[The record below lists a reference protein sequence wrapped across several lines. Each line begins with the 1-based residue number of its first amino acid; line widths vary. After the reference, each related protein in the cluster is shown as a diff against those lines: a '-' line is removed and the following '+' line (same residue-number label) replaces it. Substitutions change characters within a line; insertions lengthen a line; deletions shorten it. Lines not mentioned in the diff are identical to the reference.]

1 MFFAVLAA
9 IIAAIAVVGVIA
21 AILLYRQRH
30 SKKHVHIN
38 HEVKQFTTVVGT
50 TPFDNPTVAA
60 GKLNGEV
67 IVESD
72 SAAKM
77 KPSDG
82 LRGRI
87 ALLGGFAAVIFSALA
102 AKLWNMQIMSNE
114 AYASQAEQNL
124 YTTVTTPAARGV
136 ISDTNGLPLVKN
148 KVCQT
153 VLAENDV
160 ADDADVTRRLS
171 AVLGLPVNVI
181 RKRIKDASEGAQSLR
196 VVSSEARMRDVAY
209 IAEHSEAFPGVSI
222 ESRTMREYPYGA
234 LAAHVLGYTA
244 QPTEEQLA
252 QQKEGRTIESNDVIG
267 QAGIEVYYDSVLAG
281 DRGQRRVMVDASGNV
296 LDVMGDIKATQGSD
310 ITLTIDARVQYLADS
325 LLAQTIAPNGT
336 IGEGRGVAGSIVVL
350 DVRDG
355 SLIAMSSYPTFDP
368 SYFTGSI
375 PTDIW
380 ELYQTD
386 EAFAPLNNRAINGQY
401 AAASTFKA
409 FTALAGLEE
418 GFATFDSTW
427 VCGGSWDGFGTG
439 DVQRCH
445 LHTGHGTLDLHGG
458 IVNSCDVVF
467 YEIAKAFFDHGPD
480 GSGEISAT
488 ALQEQIE
495 KFGFGSQTGV
505 DLAGE
510 SAGRVP
516 TPEWKAEHWRNVPSE
531 AQWRGGDYTNMI
543 IGQGDVLVTPL
554 QVAVGYGGVATGKLM
569 RPHLLKEVRNAE
581 GEVVVSYE
589 PEVVSE
595 PDVKPE
601 YLDYVR
607 DALHGMIRGNSTIAN
622 LVDSCGMDAAGKS
635 GTAENYGHNDNAWF
649 VTYAPYDD
657 PHYVVACVIEEGGG
671 GSAVAAPIAV
681 QMLSAALKAE
691 EGTLDTV
698 PTKLS
703 GSTGRSVPLSYQS
716 ASARDD

>member
-1 MFFAVLAA
+1 MLFAVLAA
-9 IIAAIAVVGVIA
+9 ICAAVAVVGIIAAIAI
-21 AILLYRQRH
+21 YRQKR
-30 SKKHVHIN
+30 SNKHIHLN
-38 HEVKQFTTVVGT
+38 RDMNQFKTVVGT
-50 TPFDNPTVAA
+50 TPFDNPSVASNVR
-60 GKLNGEV
+60 NGGV
-67 IVESD
+67 VVD
-72 SAAKM
+72 DGTAKM

-87 ALLGGFAAVIFSALA
+87 AILGGFAAVVFAALG

-124 YTTVTTPAARGV
+124 YTTVTTPAARGI
-136 ISDTNGLPLVKN
+136 ISDVNGLPLVKN

-153 VLAENDV
+153 VLADSDV
-160 ADDADVTRRLS
+160 ADDNDVTRKL
-171 AVLGLPVNVI
+171 AAILGLPVNIVK
-181 RKRIKDASEGAQSLR
+181 KRIKDTSAGAQSQR

-209 IAEHSEAFPGVSI
+209 IAEHAESFPGVSI

-252 QQKEGRTIESNDVIG
+252 QQAEGRTIESTDVVG

-296 LDVMGDIKATQGSD
+296 LDVMDDIKSTQGCD
-310 ITLTIDARVQYLADS
+310 ITLTIDARVQYAADA

-336 IGEGRGVAGSIVVL
+336 IGQGRGVAGSIVVL

-355 SLIAMSSYPTFDP
+355 SIVAMSSYPTFDP

-409 FTALAGLEE
+409 FTSLAGLEE
-418 GFATFDSTW
+418 GFADFQSTW
-427 VCGGSWDGFGTG
+427 VCSGSWDGFGTG

-480 GSGEISAT
+480 GTGEISAT

-495 KFGFGSQTGV
+495 KFGFGSKTGI
-505 DLAGE
+505 DLMGE

-554 QVAVGYGGVATGKLM
+554 QVAVAYGAVATGKLM
-569 RPHLLKEVRNAE
+569 KPHLLKEVHNAE
-581 GEVVVSYE
+581 GEVVVTVE

-601 YLDYVR
+601 YLEYVR
-607 DALHGMIRGNSTIAN
+607 DALHGMVRANSSIASM
-622 LVDSCGMDAAGKS
+622 VDGFGIDAAGKS
-635 GTAENYGHNDNAWF
+635 GTNDNAWF
-649 VTYAPYDD
+649 VTYAPFDD

-671 GSAVAAPIAV
+671 GSAVAAPLAV
-681 QMLSAALKAE
+681 QILNAAIKAE
-691 EGTLDTV
+691 AGTLDTT
-698 PTKLS
+698 PAKLP
-703 GSTGRSVPLSYQS
+703 GSTGKSVPLSYQS